1 MPPRRKGPSEP
12 QAHELEAFAEKYD
25 ICSDIY
31 GDPVEVVFRIMANT
45 TDEEVK
51 LRAADML
58 LSYRYPRVK
67 AAEGAKPGAQTLNFN
82 VTMPPREVDVTPVKP
97 ALVSRR

>member
-25 ICSDIY
+25 INADIY
-31 GDPVEVVFRIMANT
+31 GDPIEVVFRIMAT
-45 TDEEVK
+45 TSDEEVK

-67 AAEGAKPGAQTLNFN
+67 AAEGNKQSAQVLNFN
-82 VTMPPREVDVTPVKP
+82 VTMPNKELDVTPRP
-97 ALVSRR
+97 ALAVGK